1 MALSQIAQTSQ
12 GPMVGDYISTSFS
25 GGRAVTV
32 FPVGLQQ
39 PTSTSFD
46 EAMYAPATP
55 LTVASLAQSPNV
67 ASSQGAG
74 PITGNGIGVAIQT
87 LRQD

>member
-1 MALSQIAQTSQ
+1 MTLSQIAQTSQ

-25 GGRAVTV
+25 GGKAATV
-32 FPVGLQQ
+32 FAVGFAQ
-39 PTSTSFD
+39 PTPSTFD
-46 EAMYAPATP
+46 EAMYAPTAP

-74 PITGNGIGVAIQT
+74 PITGNGTGVAIQT